1 MKTRSFRPIA
11 VAAITAIVGFATQAN
26 TGAGTDATLSPLA
39 WTVSRG
45 EATEFQDA
53 MARDSIASRADVK
66 SDMLEARAAGRM
78 ADTGE
83 AGPTE
88 RVLAKREAHVRSE
101 HDRLVALNAP
111 AAETDALGEMIAAM
125 AEQDRWSDETYALA
139 PEDDLLMRP
148 TDQDSSFA
156 STAGIGSLDDTWS
169 YEYERAARAP
179 ADAPQAVS

>member
-26 TGAGTDATLSPLA
+26 TSPGTDATLSPLA

-53 MARDSIASRADVK
+53 MARDSMASRAEVRH
-66 SDMLEARAAGRM
+66 DMLEARAAGRL

-83 AGPTE
+83 AGATE

-111 AAETDALGEMIAAM
+111 AAESDELGEMIAAM
-125 AEQDRWSDETYALA
+125 AERDSWNDDTYALA
-139 PEDDLLMRP
+139 PQDDLMMP
-148 TDQDSSFA
+148 ATDQDSSFA
-156 STAGIGSLDDTWS
+156 STAGIGSLDDSWTS
-169 YEYERAARAP
+169 EYERDATAP
-179 ADAPQAVS
+179 ADASQAVS